1 MEIVLGI
8 TGASGV
14 QYGLRVLELLKE
26 SGITTHLIISETGR
40 ELIRLETETLP
51 SDLEDLASF
60 VHANNDLT
68 APPASGSHQHDGMII
83 APCSMK
89 TLASLAS
96 GVADTLITR
105 AGDVCLKENRPLILL
120 LRETPLSTI
129 HLENMLRLKHAGA
142 HILPAS
148 PAFYHHPTNIND
160 LIDFITGRILDLLKI
175 EHNLY
180 KRWD

>member
-14 QYGLRVLELLKE
+14 QYGIRTLELLREK
-26 SGITTHLIISETGR
+26 GITTRLIISETGR
-40 ELIRLETETLP
+40 ELIRLETDTLP
-51 SDLEDLASF
+51 SDLERLASF
-60 VHANNDLT
+60 VHANDDLT
-68 APPASGSHQHDGMII
+68 APPASGSHRHNGMII

-89 TLASLAS
+89 TLASLAN

-120 LRETPLSTI
+120 IRETPLNTI

-148 PAFYHHPTNIND
+148 PAFYHRPTSIND
-160 LIDFITGRILDLLKI
+160 LIDFITGRILDLLKM

-180 KRWD
+180 KRWE

>member
-14 QYGLRVLELLKE
+14 QYGIRTLELLREK
-26 SGITTHLIISETGR
+26 GIATRLIISETGR
-40 ELIRLETETLP
+40 ELIRLETDTLP
-51 SDLEDLASF
+51 SDLERLASF

-68 APPASGSHQHDGMII
+68 APPASGSHRHNGMVI

-89 TLASLAS
+89 TLASLAN
-96 GVADTLITR
+96 GVTSNLITR

-120 LRETPLSTI
+120 IRETPLNTI

-148 PAFYHHPTNIND
+148 PAFYHRPTSINE

-175 EHNLY
+175 ENNNY
-180 KRWD
+180 RRWE